1 MAKNVVLVV
10 IQAEIVKGESD
21 QQAIALALTDDPIKK
36 DGVHK

>member
-10 IQAEIVKGESD
+10 IQAAVVKRESD
-21 QQAIALALTDDPIKK
+21 QQASALALTDYPIKK